1 MSVYEEE
8 PSAAQRKDE
17 KGVEGVGRS
26 LGLISGE
33 WIEKTKGL

>member
-1 MSVYEEE
+1 MDKLSGE
-8 PSAAQRKDE
+8 DE

-33 WIEKTKGL
+33 WIEKLKGL